1 LSTLHFSI
9 EFPHGNNYTE
19 INGSKAS
26 LFMTGATLWSGQGGE
41 LHLKSDA
48 VFTKYQF
55 QKTDMHRDS
64 VEAFSKCIED
74 NTQPP
79 ATGMDGLRVAQI
91 CASMFES
98 INKKKK

>member
-1 LSTLHFSI
+1 MFV
-9 EFPHGNNYTE
+9 E

-26 LFMTGATLWSGQGGE
+26 LFMTGATLWNGQGGE
-41 LHLKSDA
+41 LDLKSDA

-74 NTQPP
+74 NTQPS
-79 ATGMDGLRVAQI
+79 ATGMDGLRVAQM

-98 INKKKK
+98 INKKKIIDLELGS